1 MKLRS
6 FTPAKALFGVMII
19 GIALFGAT
27 QTRQISAQWNNITQ
41 PKPETTLQFSD
52 DAQLPESYTPGENQ
66 NFKFSFANQEGHA
79 TDYTFKVIATGMQA
93 NKQILGTGQ
102 ATAQNNKIGTVM
114 PSFKM
119 PDMGKHVKISVELEY
134 TDTNGKKQT
143 KTISYWVEQKPE
155 AKSASTA

>member
-6 FTPAKALFGVMII
+6 FTPAKALFGAMII

-41 PKPETTLQFSD
+41 PKPETTLQFLD
-52 DAQLPESYTPGENQ
+52 ETQLPESYTPGESQ
-66 NFKFSFANQEGHA
+66 NIKFSFANQERKTTDYVFRVVA
-79 TDYTFKVIATGMQA
+79 TDMQA
-93 NKQILGTGQ
+93 NQQILGTGQ

-134 TDTNGKKQT
+134 TDASGKKQT
-143 KTISYWVEQKPE
+143 KTISYWVDQKPE
-155 AKSASTA
+155 AKSASTV

>member
-1 MKLRS
+1 
-6 FTPAKALFGVMII
+6 MII

-52 DAQLPESYTPGENQ
+52 ETQLPESYTPGESQ
-66 NFKFSFANQEGHA
+66 NIKFSFANQERKTTDYVFRVVA
-79 TDYTFKVIATGMQA
+79 TDMQA
-93 NKQILGTGQ
+93 NQQILGTGQ

-134 TDTNGKKQT
+134 TDASGKKQI
-143 KTISYWVEQKPE
+143 KTISYWVDQKPE
-155 AKSASTA
+155 AKSASTV